1 MGLRPALYIT
11 EKGALDSQLQVI
23 KFTNCL
29 PMVLSGFSPGT
40 PASSTTKTGCHDWDS
55 WNIAESGVKHNKSIK
70 SDLHQWKVVEIIIIY
85 MSHYLWFLF
94 KSISVSSRNPVRHG
108 MFAIRAPHFI
118 SGQPKWKYVGT
129 LYKVSNIIN
138 V

>member
-1 MGLRPALYIT
+1 
-11 EKGALDSQLQVI
+11 
-23 KFTNCL
+23 
-29 PMVLSGFSPGT
+29 
-40 PASSTTKTGCHDWDS
+40 
-55 WNIAESGVKHNKSIK
+55 
-70 SDLHQWKVVEIIIIY
+70 LHQWKVVEIIIIY